1 MTKTNLDIWDNE
13 NSVQHLLEMYDN
25 ILSVR
30 SRAKGGSKNPWL
42 IKIDSVTSGHCWIP
56 TFWGEE
62 NCQGKPLLQND
73 RNSCLWKEGEKIGLL
88 MSDLFGSWLC
98 S

>member
-30 SRAKGGSKNPWL
+30 SRVKGGSKTPWL
-42 IKIDSVTSGHCWIP
+42 IKIDSVTSGHYWIP
-56 TFWGEE
+56 TFWGEKTVKG
-62 NCQGKPLLQND
+62 NLFYKM
-73 RNSCLWKEGEKIGLL
+73 IGIAVCGRKVKRL
-88 MSDLFGSWLC
+88 DF
-98 S
+98 